1 MVFWDFLPIRQG
13 FVFGRTGESMNALFR
28 FQTGKKT
35 APVVM
40 LLALIFAALAFGPL
54 NTPAEETTP
63 TAGLP
68 DSAESVQVELL
79 KEELPQTEGSAAFIV
94 YASETEFTDEQLEWL
109 QGTFD
114 PQIQMLTG
122 GANEKFLEFTNLE
135 VMGEAFVPPAA
146 ISEDG
151 TTALISVPLDA
162 TDDFELTTF
171 RVDTMREIAPQDM
184 PAGMEVYVTGPE
196 AFIKDVG
203 SIFEG
208 ANFSLLAVTAGV
220 VALLLLITYRSPVLW
235 MIPLL
240 VVGVA
245 DGMAGILARRVAD
258 ALGFVP
264 DASVVG
270 ILSVLVFGAG
280 TNYALLLISR
290 YREELLKYEDRREA
304 MRVAIRGAGPAILAS
319 GSTVAVALA
328 LLLLAEIEGRQ
339 VLGLVSAVGIV
350 VAMIAGLLVLPSALV
365 VFPRGIFWP
374 LVPKVGGKNP
384 FEKSIW
390 TRLGTAVSKR
400 PVAIA
405 SIGVVLLGTL
415 ATGGLGIKTGLSATE
430 IFIQKPEAVAGQEV
444 LAESFAA
451 GAATPTQVIVS
462 ASRVDDAVE
471 ILSGV
476 AGVDEVRVGSTNDE
490 ITQLD
495 VVLDAAPESEAA
507 FELVRTM
514 RLELDQLGSDTIALV
529 GGQDATSLD
538 ATDATARDQALL
550 VPLILISVFLILILL
565 LRSLLTPVLLM
576 VAVVG
581 SFFSALGASW
591 LVFQFIFGF
600 PALDLTV
607 FILAFLFLVAL
618 GVDYS
623 IFLVTRAQEEAREL
637 GTKQG
642 MRKALGATGGVITS
656 AGILLAAVFAVL
668 GVLPLIALAQVGTI
682 VCIGVLLDTLL
693 VRTVIVPALAFKLG
707 AKFWWPRKEFAD

>member
-1 MVFWDFLPIRQG
+1 
-13 FVFGRTGESMNALFR
+13 
-28 FQTGKKT
+28 
-35 APVVM
+35 M
-40 LLALIFAALAFGPL
+40 LLALIFAILAFGPL
-54 NTPAEETTP
+54 NAPSENTTP
-63 TAGLP
+63 GTGLP
-68 DSAESVQVELL
+68 ESAESVQVQKLQED
-79 KEELPQTEGSAAFIV
+79 LPQNDGSAAFIV
-94 YASETEFTDEQLEWL
+94 YASETELTDEQLKWI
-109 QGTFD
+109 QGEFN
-114 PQIQMLTG
+114 PQTQMLSG

-135 VMGEAFVPPAA
+135 VMGEKFVPPAA

-151 TTALISVPLDA
+151 TTALISVPLDQS
-162 TDDFELTTF
+162 DDFDVTTL
-171 RVDTMREIAPQDM
+171 RIDTMRELAPEGM
-184 PAGMEVYVTGPE
+184 PAGLEVYVTGPE

-208 ANFSLLAVTAGV
+208 ADISLLAVTASV
-220 VALLLLITYRSPVLW
+220 VALLLLVTYRSPVLW
-235 MIPLL
+235 IIPLL

-245 DGMAGILARRVAD
+245 DGMAGILARQVAD
-258 ALGFVP
+258 LLGFVP

-290 YREELLKYEDRREA
+290 YREELLSHEDRREA
-304 MRVAIRGAGPAILAS
+304 MRIAIRGAGPAILAS

-339 VLGLVSAVGIV
+339 VLGLMSAVGIV
-350 VAMIAGLLVLPSALV
+350 VAMVAGLLVLPSALV

-390 TRLGTAVSKR
+390 TKLGRAVSKR
-400 PVAIA
+400 PLTIAGAGVA
-405 SIGVVLLGTL
+405 LLAVL

-430 IFIQKPEAVAGQEV
+430 IFIEKPEAVAGQEV
-444 LAESFAA
+444 LAEAFSA
-451 GAATPTQVIVS
+451 GAATPTQVIVDAGS
-462 ASRVDDAVE
+462 VAAATAILESVD
-471 ILSGV
+471 
-476 AGVDEVRVGSTNDE
+476 GVDEVRVGATNDE

-495 VVLDAAPESEAA
+495 AILNADPESQEAL
-507 FELVRTM
+507 EVIRQM
-514 RLELDQLGSDTIALV
+514 RLALDDLPEGTLALV
-529 GGQDATSLD
+529 GGQDATTLD
-538 ATDATARDQALL
+538 AQDATERDQLLL

-565 LRSLLTPVLLM
+565 LRSLLTPILLL

-581 SFFSALGASW
+581 SFFSAVGASW
-591 LVFQFIFGF
+591 LVFQNIFGF

-623 IFLVTRAQEEAREL
+623 IFLVTRAQEEARTL
-637 GTKQG
+637 GTREG

-693 VRTVIVPALAFKLG
+693 VRTVIVPAMAFKLG

>member
-1 MVFWDFLPIRQG
+1 
-13 FVFGRTGESMNALFR
+13 MNALLK

-35 APVVM
+35 APVTM
-40 LLALIFAALAFGPL
+40 LLALIFAILAFGPL
-54 NTPAEETTP
+54 NIPSENTTP
-63 TAGLP
+63 GTGLP
-68 DSAESVQVELL
+68 DSAESVQVQKLQEQ
-79 KEELPQTEGSAAFIV
+79 LPQNDGSAAFIV
-94 YASETEFTDEQLEWL
+94 YASQTELTEEQLNWI
-109 QGTFD
+109 QGEFD
-114 PQIQMLTG
+114 SQTQMLAG

-135 VMGEAFVPPAA
+135 VMGEKFVPPAA

-151 TTALISVPLDA
+151 TTALISVPLDQS
-162 TDDFELTTF
+162 DDFDVTTE
-171 RVDTMREIAPQDM
+171 RIDTMRELAPEGM
-184 PAGMEVYVTGPE
+184 PAGLDVYVTGPE

-208 ANFSLLAVTAGV
+208 ADISLLAVTASV

-235 MIPLL
+235 IIPLL

-245 DGMAGILARRVAD
+245 DGMAGILARQVAD
-258 ALGFVP
+258 LLGFVP

-290 YREELLKYEDRREA
+290 YREELLTHEDRREA
-304 MRVAIRGAGPAILAS
+304 MRIAIRGAGPAILAS

-339 VLGLVSAVGIV
+339 VLGLMSAVGIV
-350 VAMIAGLLVLPSALV
+350 VAMVAGLLVLPSALV

-390 TRLGTAVSKR
+390 TKLGKAVSKR
-400 PVAIA
+400 PLTIAGAGVA
-405 SIGVVLLGTL
+405 LLAVL
-415 ATGGLGIKTGLSATE
+415 ATGGLGVKTGLSATE
-430 IFIQKPEAVAGQEV
+430 IFIEKPEAVAGQEV
-444 LAESFAA
+444 LAQAFSA
-451 GAATPTQVIVS
+451 GAATPTQVIVDAGAVS
-462 ASRVDDAVE
+462 AATT
-471 ILSGV
+471 ILESV
-476 AGVDEVRVGSTNDE
+476 NGVDEVRVGATNDE
-490 ITQLD
+490 IAQID
-495 VVLDAAPESEAA
+495 VILNADPESQAA
-507 FELVRTM
+507 LEVIREMRIALDELPEST
-514 RLELDQLGSDTIALV
+514 LALV
-529 GGQDATSLD
+529 GGQDATTLD
-538 ATDATARDQALL
+538 AQDATERDQLLL

-565 LRSLLTPVLLM
+565 LRSLLTPVLLLL
-576 VAVVG
+576 AVVG
-581 SFFSALGASW
+581 SFFSAVGASW
-591 LVFQFIFGF
+591 LVFQNIFGF

-623 IFLVTRAQEEAREL
+623 IFLVTRAQEEARTL
-637 GTKQG
+637 GTREG

-693 VRTVIVPALAFKLG
+693 VRTVIVPAMAFKLG

>member
-1 MVFWDFLPIRQG
+1 
-13 FVFGRTGESMNALFR
+13 MNALLR

-35 APVVM
+35 APVTM
-40 LLALIFAALAFGPL
+40 LLALIFAILAFGPL
-54 NTPAEETTP
+54 NAPSENTTP
-63 TAGLP
+63 GTGLP
-68 DSAESVQVELL
+68 ESAESVQVQKLQED
-79 KEELPQTEGSAAFIV
+79 LPQNDGSAAFIV
-94 YASETEFTDEQLEWL
+94 YASETELTDEQLKWI
-109 QGTFD
+109 QGEFN
-114 PQIQMLTG
+114 PQTQMLSG

-135 VMGEAFVPPAA
+135 VMGEKFVPPAA

-151 TTALISVPLDA
+151 TTALISVPLDQS
-162 TDDFELTTF
+162 DDFDVTTL
-171 RVDTMREIAPQDM
+171 RIDTMRELAPEGM
-184 PAGMEVYVTGPE
+184 PAGLEVYVTGPE

-208 ANFSLLAVTAGV
+208 ADISLLAVTASV
-220 VALLLLITYRSPVLW
+220 VALLLLVTYRSPVLW
-235 MIPLL
+235 IIPLL

-245 DGMAGILARRVAD
+245 DGMAGILARQVAD
-258 ALGFVP
+258 LLGFVP

-290 YREELLKYEDRREA
+290 YREELLSHEDRREA
-304 MRVAIRGAGPAILAS
+304 MRIAIRGAGPAILAS

-339 VLGLVSAVGIV
+339 VLGLMSAVGIV
-350 VAMIAGLLVLPSALV
+350 VAMVAGLLVLPSALV

-390 TRLGTAVSKR
+390 TKLGRAVSKR
-400 PVAIA
+400 PLTIAGAGVA
-405 SIGVVLLGTL
+405 LLAVL

-430 IFIQKPEAVAGQEV
+430 IFIEKPEAVAGQEV
-444 LAESFAA
+444 LAEAFSA
-451 GAATPTQVIVS
+451 GAATPTQVIVDAGS
-462 ASRVDDAVE
+462 VAAATAILESVD
-471 ILSGV
+471 
-476 AGVDEVRVGSTNDE
+476 GVDEVRVGATNDE

-495 VVLDAAPESEAA
+495 AILNADPESQEAL
-507 FELVRTM
+507 EVIRQM
-514 RLELDQLGSDTIALV
+514 RLALDDLPEGTLALV
-529 GGQDATSLD
+529 GGQDATTLD
-538 ATDATARDQALL
+538 AQDATERDQLLL

-565 LRSLLTPVLLM
+565 LRSLLTPILLL

-581 SFFSALGASW
+581 SFFSAVGASW
-591 LVFQFIFGF
+591 LVFQNIFGF

-623 IFLVTRAQEEAREL
+623 IFLVTRAQEEARTL
-637 GTKQG
+637 GTREG

-693 VRTVIVPALAFKLG
+693 VRTVIVPAMAFKLG

>member
-1 MVFWDFLPIRQG
+1 MK
-13 FVFGRTGESMNALFR
+13 ALR
-28 FQTGKKT
+28 NFQTGKKT
-35 APVVM
+35 APITM

-54 NTPAEETTP
+54 NLESSNTTP
-63 TAGLP
+63 GTGLP
-68 DSAESVQVELL
+68 ESAESVQVQMLQD
-79 KEELPQTEGSAAFIV
+79 ELPSSDASAAFIV
-94 YASETEFTDEQLEWL
+94 YASETEFTEEQLTWL

-114 PQIQMLTG
+114 PQAQMLTG

-135 VMGEAFVPPAA
+135 VMGEKFVPPAA

-151 TTALISVPLDA
+151 TTALISVPLDIS
-162 TDDFELTTF
+162 DDFDTTTF

-184 PAGMEVYVTGPE
+184 PGGLEVYVTGPE

-208 ANFSLLAVTAGV
+208 ADFSLLAVTASV
-220 VALLLLITYRSPVLW
+220 VALLLLVTYRSPVLW
-235 MIPLL
+235 IIPLV

-245 DGMAGILARRVAD
+245 DGMAGILARQVAD
-258 ALGFVP
+258 FLGFVP

-290 YREELLKYEDRREA
+290 YREELLSYEDRREA

-319 GSTVAVALA
+319 GSTVAVALG

-339 VLGLVSAVGIV
+339 VLGLMSAVGII
-350 VAMIAGLLVLPSALV
+350 VAMVAGLLVLPSALV

-374 LVPKVGGKNP
+374 LVPKVGGQNP

-390 TRLGTAVSKR
+390 TKLGRSVSKR
-400 PVAIA
+400 PVVIAGAGVAILAVLA
-405 SIGVVLLGTL
+405 S
-415 ATGGLGIKTGLSATE
+415 GGLGIKTGLSATE
-430 IFIQKPEAVAGQEV
+430 IFIQKPEAVVGQQV
-444 LAESFAA
+444 LAKSFSA
-451 GAATPTQVIVS
+451 GSATPTQVIVDADS
-462 ASRVDDAVE
+462 VDAATA
-471 ILSGV
+471 ILVGV
-476 AGVDEVRVGSTNDE
+476 AGVDEVRVGATTDE

-495 VVLDAAPESEAA
+495 VVLNAEPESQAA
-507 FELVRTM
+507 LELVR
-514 RLELDQLGSDTIALV
+514 ELRVALDALPAGTLALV
-529 GGQDATSLD
+529 GGQDATTLD
-538 ATDATARDQALL
+538 AQDATNRDQALL
-550 VPLILISVFLILILL
+550 VPLILISVFLILIVL
-565 LRSLLTPVLLM
+565 LRSLLTPILLM

-581 SFFSALGASW
+581 SFFSAVGASW
-591 LVFQFIFGF
+591 LVFQNIFGF
-600 PALDLTV
+600 PALDISV
-607 FILAFLFLVAL
+607 FVLAFLFLVAL

-623 IFLVTRAQEEAREL
+623 IFLVTRAQEEARNL
-637 GTKQG
+637 GTREG

-707 AKFWWPRKEFAD
+707 KTFWWPRKEFAD